1 MYDRDWLERDA
12 VRRFGERN
20 VGRRR
25 FGCNPASKGR
35 SARPSF
41 KGYRQKQ
48 RKLTL
53 MLEEDVVP
61 DQRLVYALEVFVAD
75 SSDRVRS
82 FGAL

>member
-1 MYDRDWLERDA
+1 
-12 VRRFGERN
+12 
-20 VGRRR
+20 
-25 FGCNPASKGR
+25 
-35 SARPSF
+35 
-41 KGYRQKQ
+41 
-48 RKLTL
+48 